1 MSQSSD
7 DVKLRIVIA
16 EDSDFY
22 MVNIENILEDFIKNY
37 DIERV
42 TSITALDTYIDELP
56 PIDLM
61 ILDMYFPDGNI
72 VDKLVE
78 LKLLYPDVITIMVS
92 GQTDI
97 RLAFRTVELGANYY
111 VVKGE
116 TFASDLM
123 VAVLNAAEQLRLRR
137 DLMGLRNSVFDPSLY
152 PMVLFQL
159 TEQGVDS
166 VQSDFEEFPEVLH
179 QPEATFLK
187 NIGLGFML
195 VIGQGHNYHE
205 GCFNVPAGS
214 SKFYTALLFV
224 FRLPNPTAQDP
235 RLKIGYYQMCLF
247 VPKHLFQMFPS
258 IDTMNPLIEKIK
270 AMTTDSVD
278 LIENKLQPIKQMIF
292 DEIKFMGMK
301 SPNVSI

>member
-56 PIDLM
+56 SIDLM

-92 GQTDI
+92 GQSDI

-116 TFASDLM
+116 TFASNLM

-166 VQSDFEEFPEVLH
+166 IQSDFEEFPEVLH

-224 FRLPNPTAQDP
+224 FRLPNPTAKDP

-247 VPKHLFQMFPS
+247 VPKPLFQMFPS
-258 IDTMNPLIEKIK
+258 IHTMNPLIEKIK
-270 AMTTDSVD
+270 AMTTDSVH
-278 LIENKLQPIKQMIF
+278 LIENKLQPVKQMIF
-292 DEIKFMGMK
+292 DEIKFMDMK